1 MKLTTQKTFRFELDE
16 QEAKNLYDYL
26 SQVTYESEE
35 LNLLYE
41 LLNDEFSNSM
51 SSLWRDCQTNSS

>member
-1 MKLTTQKTFRFELDE
+1 MKLTTQKTFRFELDQ

-41 LLNDEFSNSM
+41 LLNDEFSNN
-51 SSLWRDCQTNSS
+51 D